1 MIAAAVAPAD
11 KFDTRDKVKFRMDD
25 LTNTTNVAQAADAEE
40 IRCSTFRAG
49 EGNPEADFY
58 WVLDQSGSMSSD
70 YAKVRAVANQFYA
83 NLNNTALDYRLAV
96 TPMDPQIQGRP
107 RGNIAWHDDLTTFLG
122 EIDNVENGGYD
133 CCDEYGLEVG
143 KQGITWM
150 RSSSAPQN
158 LRIRS
163 SAQLITIWMA
173 DEEANTFQGDDL
185 SNPTVSAL
193 LDTYKTWYAGQTIA
207 FSITTIQPGSRT
219 NDGEAYRE
227 VALATGGAF
236 ADLDAPD
243 ISETIDDIIY
253 AATGLAS
260 NYQLP
265 TTPISSTLRVFKN
278 GVFVPRSRENGFDYF
293 AQSNAIA
300 FFGTFRPEPADP
312 TQGRYGDDISVSYQA
327 FVDTTK
333 TPTAP

>member
-40 IRCSTFRAG
+40 VRCTSFRAG

-58 WVLDQSGSMSSD
+58 WVLDQSGSMFD
-70 YAKVRAVANQFYA
+70 NYDDVRAVANQFYF

-96 TPMDPQIQGRP
+96 TTMDQSYGGRP
-107 RGNIAWHDDLTTFLG
+107 RGNIGWHTDLATFLG
-122 EIDNVENGGYD
+122 EIDDVENGGYNGGA
-133 CCDEYGLEVG
+133 EFGLVAA
-143 KQGITWM
+143 KAGIEWM
-150 RSSSAPQN
+150 RSSMAPQN

-163 SAQLITIWMA
+163 DAQLITIFMS

-185 SNPTVSAL
+185 SNPTVASL
-193 LDTYKTWYAGQTIA
+193 LNTYKTFFAAQTIA
-207 FSITTIQPGSRT
+207 FAIVGIDPGDRFS
-219 NDGEAYRE
+219 DGEAYRE
-227 VALATGGAF
+227 VALATGGSF
-236 ADLDAPD
+236 ADLEAQD
-243 ISETIDDIIY
+243 ISETIDEIIY

-312 TQGRYGDDISVSYQA
+312 TQGRYGDDIAVSYQA

-333 TPTAP
+333 TPSP